1 MAVEIDEI
9 TRANN
14 LRFVT
19 FKLEMYGKKYSED
32 YCFVLTKLE
41 IQLDF
46 FFESAPKINK
56 NDVSFF

>member
-1 MAVEIDEI
+1 MAVGIDDI

-19 FKLEMYGKKYSED
+19 FKLEMYGKKYSKN
-32 YCFVLTKLE
+32 YCFVLTKLK

-46 FFESAPKINK
+46 FFERAPKIEK
-56 NDVSFF
+56 NVSFF

>member
-1 MAVEIDEI
+1 MAVEIDDI

-14 LRFVT
+14 HRFVT
-19 FKLEMYGKKYSED
+19 FYLEMYGEKYSGN

-46 FFESAPKINK
+46 FFERAPKINK
-56 NDVSFF
+56 TNVSFF